1 MPLCVLVGAEKKI
14 QIMKELREVRKQMLT
29 QMEQKLH
36 ETWSSVEDR
45 MF

>member
-1 MPLCVLVGAEKKI
+1 MANIRKV
-14 QIMKELREVRKQMLT
+14 ELMDIRKQRISE
-29 QMEQKLH
+29 MEQKLH